1 MGLLDYIFKPR
12 NDLIEV
18 NEQFKVLNGYTPAFT
33 SYTGGLYEMD
43 LIRSAIHAKARLI
56 GKLKPEIKGN
66 AYKNLEKV
74 LQYKPNDFMNTYQFL
89 YRISTILDVNNTCFI
104 IPLYDDREF
113 ETVIGFYPVKAD
125 GAEVLQKNNKLYI
138 KYRFVNEYRIIE
150 WDRVGIL
157 YKNSYKSDFFGDSQ
171 TALDSIIKVLDIQNQ
186 GMIEAVKSSANL
198 RFMAKLSSVM
208 RPEDMQKERKR
219 FSEDNLSSANHSGV
233 LLFDKKYDEIKQID
247 SKPYLV
253 DEKQMELIKKNV
265 YSYFGV
271 SENIIQSKYSEDEFN
286 AFYESEI
293 ESFALQLG
301 LTLTNMLFTS
311 KELAHKNEV
320 IFTANRLQYAS
331 NQTKLEIINSGLDR
345 GWLNANEVRE
355 IMQLGTIDNG
365 DKYHIRLEYAEVD
378 NLSKVQGAEDEQ

>member
-12 NDLIEV
+12 QDLVGV
-18 NEQFKVLNGYTPAFT
+18 NEQFKLLNGYSPVFT
-33 SYTGGLYEMD
+33 SYHGSIYEMD

-66 AYKNLEKV
+66 AYKQLEKV
-74 LQYKPNDFMNTYQFL
+74 LQYKPNEFMNTYQFL

-104 IPLYDDREF
+104 IPLLDRDGK
-113 ETVIGFYPVKAD
+113 TVTGFYPINPQRTELITKGQQLFIRYSFGTGNRV
-125 GAEVLQKNNKLYI
+125 
-138 KYRFVNEYRIIE
+138 IE
-150 WDRVGIL
+150 FDKVGFI
-157 YKNSYKSDFFGDSQ
+157 YKNAYKSEFFGDSQ

-208 RPEDMQKERKR
+208 RPEDMSNERKR
-219 FSEDNLSSANHSGV
+219 FSEENLSSANQSGV
-233 LLFDKKYDEIKQID
+233 LIFDKKYEDIKQID

-253 DEKQMELIKKNV
+253 DDKQMEAIKKNV

-271 SENIIQSKYSEDEFN
+271 SEKIIQSSYSEDEFN

-301 LTLTNMLFTS
+301 LTLTNMIFTS
-311 KELAHKNEV
+311 KELAYDNEV

-355 IMQLGTIDNG
+355 IMQLGTIENG